1 VECRV
6 SGLRKVNCLTAEDA
20 EGRGVSRELVGVI
33 RVLVLRGR
41 DWLYCG
47 VLRLIANWPKLPR
60 PLLIVL
66 AVLFAAVSLLY
77 GVLWMYET
85 RRPNSRVELGFN
97 FQQAERFD
105 ESTHSI
111 PVHDV
116 VRDSPAERAGL
127 RAGDRIIGVNGRRL
141 DTSAPYDEV
150 YARSRPG
157 DAVEFTL
164 ARDGEK
170 DAVVVRG
177 VFRARPSAEANEGIA
192 KTSAQ
197 QILASFPVFFLLI
210 GLAVLFLKVD
220 DPQAWLLCMLFI
232 AFAASPDINNSP
244 ALPGLLKQ
252 FVFGYHAVFN
262 GMLCALFYLFFA
274 LFPVRSPLGR
284 RFPWLKWI
292 ALGVGAITIWPG
304 WETGHTAFPEVITR
318 WLGERASSNAF
329 LVSRYLPL
337 ALGMVSLSQNAFLS
351 TVPVEARRKSRVMW
365 WSTVLGVLP
374 IIVERSLRDFG
385 AVQVP
390 YWPDAMVVLVLFLY
404 PLSFAYAVVKH
415 RVMDIPVLL
424 RRSARYVLVQK
435 GFVFA
440 VFVVAGI
447 VLALFTRL
455 FSGFVRTNAN
465 LGMALS
471 SLFGIVLVWA
481 SAPVVK
487 KITARID
494 RAFFRSSYDAR
505 KILQDLAEKTRTVS
519 NSAEMA
525 GLLAGHVR
533 EALHPKSL
541 ACYMQGDGSW
551 LSLAS
556 GSGWQFP
563 GTISAND
570 ARLAGL
576 MQMDKSWDARLAG
589 FVAST
594 EFASRTPFEAE
605 CVVPIVGRDAGLLGV
620 LVLGPRLSE
629 EPYSREDR
637 QLLNSAAGQ
646 AGIALEN
653 ILMAEKMAER
663 MEADRRAAHEMDIAR
678 DVQARLFP
686 QVRPPMLT
694 LEYAGTCIQ
703 VREVGG
709 DYYDF
714 LDMGAGRLGI
724 VLADISGKGIAA
736 ALLMANLQANLRS
749 QYAVALDD
757 PRKLLNSVNRLFYEN
772 TPDDRYATLFYA
784 DYDDESQ
791 KVRYVN
797 CGHNPP
803 VLLRADGKVERL
815 KATATVLG
823 LFEKWECA
831 AMETQLLP
839 GDLLVIY
846 SDGVTEAMNREDE
859 EFGEERFFA
868 CLREARPLEPE
879 VVVDRI
885 VSAVQ
890 RFTGGKQTDD
900 LTLVVARGK

>member
-1 VECRV
+1 MY
-6 SGLRKVNCLTAEDA
+6 DA
-20 EGRGVSRELVGVI
+20 
-33 RVLVLRGR
+33 
-41 DWLYCG
+41 
-47 VLRLIANWPKLPR
+47 RL
-60 PLLIVL
+60 
-66 AVLFAAVSLLY
+66 
-77 GVLWMYET
+77 
-85 RRPNSRVELGFN
+85 PNTIVELGFN
-97 FQQAERFD
+97 NQHAEAYDQA
-105 ESTHSI
+105 THSVY
-111 PVHDV
+111 VHDV
-116 VRDSPAERAGL
+116 VKGSPAEQAGL
-127 RAGDRIIGVNGRRL
+127 RAGDRIIAVNGRML
-141 DTSAPYDEV
+141 DTAVPYDEA
-150 YARSRPG
+150 YARGKPG

-164 ARDGEK
+164 TRPGLA
-170 DAVVVRG
+170 APVAFRG
-177 VFRARPSAEANEGIA
+177 IFRARPSAQAQEGLA
-192 KTSAQ
+192 KSSAQ
-197 QILASFPVFFLLI
+197 QILASFPVLFLLV
-210 GLAVLFLKVD
+210 GFAVLFLKLD
-220 DPQAWLLCMLFI
+220 DPHAWLLVLMFCSFAGAPDIQNGLALPNAARTF
-232 AFAASPDINNSP
+232 AFAYRAIF
-244 ALPGLLKQ
+244 AGLLA
-252 FVFGYHAVFN
+252 G
-262 GMLCALFYLFFA
+262 LFYLFFA
-274 LFPVRSPLGR
+274 LFPVASPIEKR
-284 RFPWLKWI
+284 MPWLKWVGLAAGAVTVWPALRTGQPSNPHWFEAI
-292 ALGVGAITIWPG
+292 A
-304 WETGHTAFPEVITR
+304 
-318 WLGERASSNAF
+318 GERNSQVVFQSA
-329 LVSRYLPL
+329 RYLFL
-337 ALGMVSLSQNAFLS
+337 GLGMISLAQNSILAS
-351 TVPVEARRKSRVMW
+351 VPTEARRKSRVIFW
-365 WSTVLGVLP
+365 GTIVGVLP
-374 IIVERSLRDFG
+374 ILVERSLKDFAG
-385 AVQVP
+385 YRPDYWTNAAVT
-390 YWPDAMVVLVLFLY
+390 LVLFLY

-415 RVMDIPVLL
+415 RVMDVPVLL

-447 VLALFTRL
+447 AIALFTRL
-455 FSGFVRTNAN
+455 FSGFVRNNAN

-471 SLFGIVLVWA
+471 ALFGIVLVWA

-533 EALHPKSL
+533 EALNPKSL

-570 ARLAGL
+570 PRLAGL

-629 EPYSREDR
+629 EPYSGEDK

-653 ILMAEKMAER
+653 IFLAEKMAER

-686 QVRPPMLT
+686 QVRPPMHT

-757 PRKLLNSVNRLFYEN
+757 PRKLLRSVNRLFYEN

-784 DYDDESQ
+784 DYDDESR

-831 AMETQLLP
+831 ALETQLLP

-846 SDGVTEAMNREDE
+846 SDGVTEAMNREGE
-859 EFGEERFFA
+859 EFGEERFLD

-900 LTLVVARGK
+900 LTLVVGRGRKKNS